1 MKNRSGR
8 GLRQKVLVLG
18 FWSGREPRRSKE
30 LGWRCDI
37 NCEMMEVWART
48 RKTSQV

>member
-18 FWSGREPRRSKE
+18 FWSGRAQTLQRAG
-30 LGWRCDI
+30 LA
-37 NCEMMEVWART
+37 M
-48 RKTSQV
+48 